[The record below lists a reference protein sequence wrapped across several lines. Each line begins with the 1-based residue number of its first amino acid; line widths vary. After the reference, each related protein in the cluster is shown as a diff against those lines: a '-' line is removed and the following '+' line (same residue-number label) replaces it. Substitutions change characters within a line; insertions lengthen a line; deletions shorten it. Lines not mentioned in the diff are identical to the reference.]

1 MADVFLMG
9 TAGSTSDPN
18 RSAWRDSIKAACT
31 AKDITYFDP
40 SVLTWDEFAMRREA
54 QAMASCRVI
63 VMAIMSH
70 TPAFGSLS
78 EAGWA
83 AFSALKRKQAFGL
96 YVDPNYAGDSSEAEA
111 SRRARRLVHAHAME
125 LMKEFPADDLFVA
138 QTLQE
143 LEDWTINSAL
153 RKKQQPAP

>member
-9 TAGSTSDPN
+9 TAGSTGDPG
-18 RSAWRDSIKAACT
+18 RSTWRDSIKAACT

-78 EAGWA
+78 ETGW
-83 AFSALKRKQAFGL
+83 SAYSAIRRKQAFGL
-96 YVDPNYAGDSSEAEA
+96 YVDPHFVGDSSEAEA
-111 SRRARRLVHAHAME
+111 SRRARKLVHAHALE

-138 QTLQE
+138 MTLKE
-143 LEDWTINSAL
+143 LEDWTIKSAL
-153 RKKQQPAP
+153 